1 MIKMVLEEAKITQTV
16 NQNSFGHLIEFKG
29 MGRPEIA
36 DPIPI
41 TTRALFAE

>member
-1 MIKMVLEEAKITQTV
+1 
-16 NQNSFGHLIEFKG
+16 

-41 TTRALFAE
+41 TTRALFAEWGKATWEKKRDK